1 MCGCVYF
8 PPCLILAYFP
18 PVLLTILTSVPH
30 LFSNSSPPTN
40 FFYENTTTFHHKWD
54 YRSRR
59 THLTKEGISQGCPL
73 SPLFASLVVAHLLE
87 PIDSRHS
94 FTNELQRNSPLAIQV
109 MMDLVASH
117 TYLAM
122 LMTFP
127 HVSTSTTYH
136 FSAQHSKPPALLSAA
151 S

>member
-1 MCGCVYF
+1 MRVC
-8 PPCLILAYFP
+8 
-18 PVLLTILTSVPH
+18 
-30 LFSNSSPPTN
+30 LFSTLFDFGVFPSCVAHNFNISATSFLKLLPPPN

-59 THLTKEGISQGCPL
+59 THLTKEGVSQGCPL

-117 TYLAM
+117 TSLAM

-136 FSAQHSKPPALLSAA
+136 FSAQHSKPPALLLAA